1 MERIQRQLR
10 PKVDLANKI
19 LSWVIFARRPMTL
32 EELRCA
38 LAVEPGDSDLNEE
51 GLLDRGYLLSVCGG
65 LVMTNGDTEIVRF
78 IHYTLQEYFKRARH
92 LELSSAQTYLAT
104 TCITYLS
111 FSTFASQIRSES
123 SDKDKIGCRYQV
135 WDAAEDLKR
144 QDNLGMYASKHWGD
158 HVRECGSRDRA
169 IRTTVRRFLTLKANV
184 SCSKVMVSQRRAAY
198 QEVASDLHIAAAFGI
213 EWLVEEFLQQG
224 ASVDARDPD
233 GRTPLHE
240 AAAGGHTNVIKRLLK
255 RGANPNS
262 RDRRTRDAVELA
274 AKAGH
279 ERAIRFL
286 LQEALLPDMQ
296 RVISDVAEEGHLG
309 VLRLILESLKFFPD
323 KATYVGIALLA
334 ASLSGHEAC
343 IRLLLGELKDLKM
356 SEIQSDLDVALFGSL
371 RNDTSVVTHLLLEFG
386 ADLTT
391 GIQRAAGQCNVAG
404 ARRLLDHGANIEAV
418 NSEGDRPIHLS
429 LRSPGFSDERERMLK
444 LLLERGAEINA
455 YGANKECPLI
465 IVAKRGQTKLVQQ
478 LLDNGADI
486 RAKDGNFNRSAIEW
500 AVLRGHLQIV
510 QLLLRY
516 LRPVETSEA
525 LLALT
530 RLHQASEYCDTG

>member
-1 MERIQRQLR
+1 MR

-19 LSWVIFARRPMTL
+19 LAWVIFARRPITI

-38 LAVEPGDSDLNEE
+38 LAVELGDSDLNEE

-78 IHYTLQEYFKRARH
+78 IHYTLQEYFERARH

-111 FSTFASQIRSES
+111 FSTFASQVRSEI
-123 SDKDKIGCRYQV
+123 SDKDEIGCLYQV
-135 WDAAEDLKR
+135 WDATEDLKR
-144 QDNLGMYASKHWGD
+144 QDSLVMYASKHWGD
-158 HVRECGSRDRA
+158 HARECGSQDRA
-169 IRTTVRRFLTLKANV
+169 IRTIVRRFLTLKTNV
-184 SCSKVMVSQRRAAY
+184 SFSKVMVSQRRAAY
-198 QEVASDLHIAAAFGI
+198 QEVVSDLHMAAAFGI
-213 EWLVEEFLQQG
+213 EWLVEELLQQG
-224 ASVDARDPD
+224 ASVDTRDSD

-240 AAAGGHTNVIKRLLK
+240 AATGGHTNVIKSLLE
-255 RGANPNS
+255 RGADPNS

-279 ERAIRFL
+279 EPATRFL
-286 LQEALLPDMQ
+286 LQQALLPDML
-296 RVISDVAEEGHLG
+296 RIISDVAEEGHLG
-309 VLRLILESLKFFPD
+309 VLRLVLESLNSPE
-323 KATYVGIALLA
+323 KATYLGTALLA

-371 RNDTSVVTHLLLEFG
+371 RNDNSDITHLLLEYG
-386 ADLTT
+386 ADLTK
-391 GIQRAAGQCNVAG
+391 GIHRAAGQCNVAG

-429 LRSPGFSDERERMLK
+429 LRSLGFIDERERMLK

-465 IVAKRGQTKLVQQ
+465 IVARRGQTELVQQ
-478 LLDNGADI
+478 LLDNGANI
-486 RAKDGNFNRSAIEW
+486 RAKAGNFNRSAIEW
-500 AVLRGHLQIV
+500 AVLRGHQHIV

-516 LRPVETSEA
+516 QRPVETSEA

-530 RLHQASEYCDTG
+530 RFHQASEFCDTE